1 MRDTEIG
8 GRRGAANDLKNP
20 GESRGFFVAAQ

>member
-8 GRRGAANDLKNP
+8 GRCGAVDDLRNP